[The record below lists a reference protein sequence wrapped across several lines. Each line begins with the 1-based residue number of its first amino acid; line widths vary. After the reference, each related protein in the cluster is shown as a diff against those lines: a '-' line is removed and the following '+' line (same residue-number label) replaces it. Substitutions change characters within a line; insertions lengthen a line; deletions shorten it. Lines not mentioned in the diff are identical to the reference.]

1 MRKHRIRVTA
11 RRDAAVH
18 RLVNLLLRQPVV
30 DNKLVM
36 SALAVTGANAQIAI
50 RAR

>member
-1 MRKHRIRVTA
+1 M
-11 RRDAAVH
+11 H